1 MCTATEE
8 LKVSFSKACQ
18 LKIFFSFRFFVCSK
32 MPSIAHAAYF
42 YFSLF
47 FLLGRTLAVSLYSS
61 GIHDESRKPLRMLR
75 CIPKESWCLEA
86 KRFAEE
92 INNDLV
98 ALSGMKFF
106 HLTRKLVLSVS
117 LIQHD

>member
-1 MCTATEE
+1 MFA
-8 LKVSFSKACQ
+8 LIFSE
-18 LKIFFSFRFFVCSK
+18 
-32 MPSIAHAAYF
+32 MPSVAHAAYF

-61 GIHDESRKPLRMLR
+61 MVHDESRKPLAILR
-75 CIPKESWCLEA
+75 CVPKESWCLEV

-92 INNDLV
+92 ISSDLV

-117 LIQHD
+117 RELFCQIVSLACKKCPCVSFKKML